1 MNVNTRSH
9 LLATYSKM
17 NVNVE
22 NAKQRIGNWKQIDSR
37 KKDECCISEE
47 GKTAL
52 EEKRSE
58 VHNSTL
64 PHITGKLSNIS
75 RQYYVDLFGKTLQM
89 TPKSQSMDEYFV
101 KMESLHEE
109 MEKEIEDKYDN
120 LRKEEYF
127 VSQNGMIEKLTKEKE
142 LELLHFAYESHKT
155 LMRNSIEIWEEK
167 GF

>member
-52 EEKRSE
+52 GEKLSE

-64 PHITGKLSNIS
+64 PHITGKLSN
-75 RQYYVDLFGKTLQM
+75 
-89 TPKSQSMDEYFV
+89 
-101 KMESLHEE
+101 ESLHEE

-120 LRKEEYF
+120 LREEEYF
-127 VSQNGMIEKLTKEKE
+127 VSQNGTIEKLTKEKE

-155 LMRNSIEIWEEK
+155 LMRNSIEIWEKK
-167 GF
+167 GFLC